1 MSLDG
6 LRCLVVGG
14 SIGGLAT
21 AVALLRQGADVHVY
35 ERSPGAP
42 DGQGAGLGV
51 DLPLIGEVLAEA
63 RPELRCAHLTR
74 RHVHSARED
83 VLEPASLFV
92 THYELLRRCLRERL
106 PDDRYHPGSALTAV
120 EQRDGEVRAHL
131 EDGRVE
137 TGEVLI
143 CADGYHAR
151 SRGMLFPEGVELHAS
166 YAGYVLWRGML
177 DEADLS
183 TELREY
189 FFRDALHIIPRPPY
203 HMVVYPVPGPG
214 GDLRSGHRRLNWGWY
229 FGASEA
235 RLREELLVDRH
246 GVSQPRAVPPGQC
259 APQVLKELRD
269 TSRQVWPK
277 LCHALVETTL
287 AADTLSLRPIYEYL
301 PAALVSGRACL
312 LGDAAHVASPITGSG
327 ARFAML
333 DALEL
338 AESLE
343 RRDSQGARDIHT
355 ALQDYERRRL
365 GPARQLVA
373 SGQAMGASFRS

>member
-1 MSLDG
+1 MSLSG

-14 SIGGLAT
+14 SIGGLAA
-21 AVALLRQGADVHVY
+21 AVALLRHGADVQLF

-42 DGQGAGLGV
+42 DGQGAGMGV
-51 DLPLIGEVLAEA
+51 EPGLIGEVLAA
-63 RPELRCAHLTR
+63 PRPALACAHLTR
-74 RHVHSARED
+74 RHVFSAWED
-83 VLEPASLFV
+83 VMEPASLFV
-92 THYELLRRCLRERL
+92 THYELLRQCLRERL
-106 PDDRYHPGSALTAV
+106 PDERYHPASTLAAV
-120 EQRDGEVRAHL
+120 EQHDGEVRAVL
-131 EDGRVE
+131 EDGRVAA
-137 TGEVLI
+137 GEVLI

-166 YAGYVLWRGML
+166 YAGYVLWRGVL
-177 DEADLS
+177 NEADLGA
-183 TELREY
+183 ELREY

-214 GDLRSGHRRLNWGWY
+214 GDLRPGHRRLNWGWY

-246 GVSQPRAVPPGQC
+246 GVQQPRAVPPGQC
-259 APQVLKELRD
+259 APRVLEDLRAVSKQ
-269 TSRQVWPK
+269 TWPK
-277 LCHALVETTL
+277 PCHALLETTI
-287 AADTLSLRPIYEYL
+287 AAEALSLRPIYEYL
-301 PAALVSGRACL
+301 PSALVSGRAGL

-338 AESLE
+338 VRTLE
-343 RRDSQGARDIHT
+343 QHASQGGADVRA
-355 ALQDYERRRL
+355 ALRAYEQRRL

-373 SGQAMGASFRS
+373 SGHAMGASFRS

>member
-14 SIGGLAT
+14 SIGGLTT

-51 DLPLIGEVLAEA
+51 DLALIREVLADT
-63 RPELRCAHLTR
+63 RPELRYAHLTR
-74 RHVHSARED
+74 RHVFSVRED

-92 THYELLRRCLRERL
+92 THYELLRHCLRERL
-106 PDDRYHPGSALTAV
+106 PDERYHPGSALAAV
-120 EQRDGEVRAHL
+120 EQREGEVLAHL

-151 SRGMLFPEGVELHAS
+151 SRGMLFAKGVELQAS
-166 YAGYVLWRGML
+166 YAGYVLWRGLL

-183 TELREY
+183 AELREY
-189 FFRDALHIIPRPPY
+189 FFRDAIHIIPRPPY
-203 HMVVYPVPGPG
+203 HMVVYPVPGPAG
-214 GDLRSGHRRLNWGWY
+214 ELRPGHRRLNWGWY

-246 GVSQPRAVPPGQC
+246 GVLQPRSIPPGQC
-259 APQVLKELRD
+259 APQVLEELRA
-269 TSRQVWPK
+269 TSRHVWPK
-277 LCHALVETTL
+277 PCHALVETTL

-301 PAALVSGRACL
+301 PTALVSGRACL

-327 ARFAML
+327 ARFAMM

-338 AESLE
+338 AGALE
-343 RRDSQGARDIHT
+343 HQASHGARDIHA

-373 SGQAMGASFRS
+373 SGRAMGSAFRS